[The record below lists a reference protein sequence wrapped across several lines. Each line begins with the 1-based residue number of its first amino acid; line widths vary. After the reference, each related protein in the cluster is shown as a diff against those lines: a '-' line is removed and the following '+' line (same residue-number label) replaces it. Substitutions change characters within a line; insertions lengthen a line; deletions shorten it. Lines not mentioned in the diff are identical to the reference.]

1 MIVAT
6 AGHIDHGKTSL
17 VKALTGT
24 DADRLPEEKARGL
37 TIDLGFAY
45 WQAGP
50 GQTVGFID
58 VPGHERFIKNMLA
71 GVTGIDAAL
80 LIVAADDGPMPQT
93 REHLAILDL
102 LGVQRGIVAV
112 TKADRAEPERVQA
125 VAEEAEALAADT
137 GLAGAP
143 VLPVSA
149 ITGEGVPELRR
160 ALQRLAGAVGRRRAA
175 GRFRLAVDRSFTLRG
190 AGLVVTGTAFS
201 GAVKVGDRLL
211 VSPGGVEARV
221 RAIHAENV
229 EAHAAQAGQRV
240 ALNLAGAGLR
250 RHAVSRGD
258 WLLAPE
264 AHHPTRRI
272 DLRLRVLGGE
282 ARPLRDRTPVHVH
295 LGAAD
300 VTGRVAVLDGPSI
313 APGEAGWAQLLLDRE
328 IGALAGDGVVLR
340 DQSAMRTM
348 AGGRVADPFPPAR
361 GRARPERL
369 AELAVRAG
377 EDAFGGLV
385 ETTSFGFDFPRFA
398 QAHNLNDAEQAA
410 LRRRQG
416 VVFAGPVAVDG
427 GRWQALCDSFEREV
441 DAWTAAHPDSP
452 RPRPRGAPAPARPC
466 AAARYRRGGA
476 GRAGGGGQARA
487 LRRLRPPA
495 GPPRGACPEE
505 EALWRRIEPLVTE
518 GGLRPPRVRELAD
531 MLKVDHVRVDQ
542 VLRQAGRFG
551 LVRRV
556 AGQPLVPARCA
567 QGAGG
572 DRRDPGGGEA
582 PHGRFTAAAYKD
594 RSGIGRNV
602 TIELLEFFDKEGFTR
617 REGDAR
623 RIVQGVA
630 GMKAIAGEREAASM
644 RIEDV
649 RVHLLVLPW
658 RSSAGL
664 PARLCAGAQCAGGR
678 DRDAL
683 GPCRAR
689 LPASISARVSAR

>member
-102 LGVQRGIVAV
+102 LGVQRAIIAV
-112 TKADRAEPERVQA
+112 TKADRAEPERVRA

-149 ITGEGVPELRR
+149 VTGAGVPDLQHL
-160 ALQRLAGAVGRRRAA
+160 LQRLAGAVGRRRAS

-240 ALNLAGAGLR
+240 ALNLAGSGLR

-264 AHHPTRRI
+264 AHGPTRRI
-272 DLRLRVLGGE
+272 DIRLRVLGSE

-300 VTGRVAVLDGPSI
+300 VTGRIAVLDGPSI
-313 APGEAGWAQLLLDRE
+313 APGAAGWAQLLLDRE
-328 IGALAGDGVVLR
+328 IGALAGDGIVLR

-377 EDAFGGLV
+377 DDPFGGLV
-385 ETTSFGFDFPRFA
+385 EAAPFGFDFPRFA
-398 QAHNLNDAEQAA
+398 LAHNLNDAEQAA

-416 VVFAGPVAVDG
+416 VVFAGPVAVDA
-427 GRWQALCDSFEREV
+427 GRWQALSDAFEREV

-452 RPRPRGAPAPARPC
+452 GLGPVALRRRLDPVPPRDIAE
-466 AAARYRRGGA
+466 AALAALAGA
-476 GRAGGGGQARA
+476 GRLARSGGFVHRPGHRA
-487 LRRLRPPA
+487 ALA
-495 GPPRGACPEE
+495 PEE
-505 EALWRRIEPLVTE
+505 EALWRRVEPLVME

-531 MLKVDHVRVDQ
+531 MLKVDHVRVEG

-556 AGQPLVPARCA
+556 ADNRWFPPDALRGLADIA
-567 QGAGG
+567 ETLAAESA
-572 DRRDPGGGEA
+572 D
-582 PHGRFTAAAYKD
+582 GRFTAAAYKD

-602 TIELLEFFDKEGFTR
+602 TIELLEFFDREGFTR

-623 RIVQGVA
+623 RIV
-630 GMKAIAGEREAASM
+630 RE
-644 RIEDV
+644 
-649 RVHLLVLPW
+649 W
-658 RSSAGL
+658 RG
-664 PARLCAGAQCAGGR
+664 
-678 DRDAL
+678 
-683 GPCRAR
+683 
-689 LPASISARVSAR
+689 

>member
-45 WQAGP
+45 WQVGP
-50 GQTVGFID
+50 GLTVGFID

-112 TKADRAEPERVQA
+112 TKIDRVEPNRVQA
-125 VAEEAEALAADT
+125 VAEEAQALAEDT

-143 VLPVSA
+143 VMPVSA
-149 ITGEGVPELRR
+149 ITGAGVPDLQR
-160 ALQRLAGAVGRRRAA
+160 ALQRLAGAVGRRRAE

-229 EAHAAQAGQRV
+229 ESHAAQAGQRV

-250 RHAVSRGD
+250 RRAVSRGD
-258 WLLAPE
+258 WVLAPE
-264 AHHPTRRI
+264 AHGPTRRI
-272 DLRLRVLGGE
+272 DIRLRVLGGE

-300 VTGRVAVLDGPSI
+300 VTGRLAVLDGPSI
-313 APGEAGWAQLLLDRE
+313 APGAAGWAQLLLDRE

-340 DQSAMRTM
+340 DQSAMRTI
-348 AGGRVADPFPPAR
+348 AGGRVVDPFPPAR

-369 AELAVRAG
+369 AELGVRAG

-385 ETTSFGFDFPRFA
+385 EATPFGFDFSRFA
-398 QAHNLNDAEQAA
+398 LAHNLNHAEQAA
-410 LRRRQG
+410 LRRRPG
-416 VVFAGPVAVDG
+416 AVFAGPVAVDA
-427 GRWQALCDSFEREV
+427 GRWQALCDAFEREV

-452 RPRPRGAPAPARPC
+452 GLGPVALRRRLDPVPPRDIAE
-466 AAARYRRGGA
+466 AALAALAGA
-476 GRAGGGGQARA
+476 GRLARSGGFVHRPGHRA
-487 LRRLRPPA
+487 ALA
-495 GPPRGACPEE
+495 PEE
-505 EALWRRIEPLVTE
+505 EALWQRIEPLVSE

-531 MLKVDHVRVDQ
+531 MLKVDHVRVDS
-542 VLRQAGRFG
+542 VLRQAARFG

-556 AGQPLVPARCA
+556 ADNRWFPPAA
-567 QGAGG
+567 LKGLADIAEALAGESG
-572 DRRDPGGGEA
+572 D
-582 PHGRFTAAAYKD
+582 GRFTAASYKD

-623 RIVQGVA
+623 RIV
-630 GMKAIAGEREAASM
+630 RE
-644 RIEDV
+644 
-649 RVHLLVLPW
+649 W
-658 RSSAGL
+658 RE
-664 PARLCAGAQCAGGR
+664 
-678 DRDAL
+678 
-683 GPCRAR
+683 
-689 LPASISARVSAR
+689 

>member
-50 GQTVGFID
+50 GATVGFID

-112 TKADRAEPERVQA
+112 TKADRVEPDRVQA
-125 VAEEAEALAADT
+125 VAEEAQALAEDT

-149 ITGEGVPELRR
+149 ITGEGVPDLQR

-221 RAIHAENV
+221 RGIHAENV
-229 EAHAAQAGQRV
+229 EAHAAQSGQRV

-258 WLLAPE
+258 WVLAPE
-264 AHHPTRRI
+264 AHGPTRRI
-272 DLRLRVLGGE
+272 DVRLRVLGSE

-328 IGALAGDGVVLR
+328 IGALAGDGAVLR
-340 DQSAMRTM
+340 DQSAMRTI

-385 ETTSFGFDFPRFA
+385 EAMPFGFDFARFA
-398 QAHNLNDAEQAA
+398 LAHNLNEAEQAA
-410 LRRRQG
+410 LRRRAG
-416 VVFAGPVAVDG
+416 VVFAGPVAVDA
-427 GRWQALCDSFEREV
+427 GRWQALCDAFEREV

-452 RPRPRGAPAPARPC
+452 GLGPV
-466 AAARYRRGGA
+466 
-476 GRAGGGGQARA
+476 A
-487 LRRLRPPA
+487 LRRRLDPVPPRDIAEAALAARGSGRLAPPRFRPPA
-495 GPPRGACPEE
+495 LSSRCAGPERSALGASSAGRGRAPDRPAC
-505 EALWRRIEPLVTE
+505 ANCRH
-518 GGLRPPRVRELAD
+518 
-531 MLKVDHVRVDQ
+531 LKVDHVRVEG
-542 VLRQAGRFG
+542 VGQAARS

-556 AGQPLVPARCA
+556 RATAVPRPRSRLATSPRRWRGRAATGALRRRPTRTARASGVMSLSNCWSSSTRKA
-567 QGAGG
+567 SPGARATRGASSGSGG
-572 DRRDPGGGEA
+572 DDG
-582 PHGRFTAAAYKD
+582 
-594 RSGIGRNV
+594 
-602 TIELLEFFDKEGFTR
+602 
-617 REGDAR
+617 
-623 RIVQGVA
+623 
-630 GMKAIAGEREAASM
+630 
-644 RIEDV
+644 
-649 RVHLLVLPW
+649 
-658 RSSAGL
+658 
-664 PARLCAGAQCAGGR
+664 
-678 DRDAL
+678 
-683 GPCRAR
+683 
-689 LPASISARVSAR
+689 